1 MDLVATRSKLQL
13 LIHHQRKPGFHH
25 LRDIPLFLMNLGKQL
40 RLGVMGMMQVFLRM
54 MSNGCGFDYS
64 RSMEHQ

>member
-1 MDLVATRSKLQL
+1 MTTVVYHVISQDFNLYL
-13 LIHHQRKPGFHH
+13 LCICWFR
-25 LRDIPLFLMNLGKQL
+25 GKQL